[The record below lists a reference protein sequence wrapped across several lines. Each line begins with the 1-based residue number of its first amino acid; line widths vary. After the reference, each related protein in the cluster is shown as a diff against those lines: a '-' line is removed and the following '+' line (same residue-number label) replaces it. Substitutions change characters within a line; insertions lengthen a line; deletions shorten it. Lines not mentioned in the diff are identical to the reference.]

1 MLVPLYS
8 AILLKII
15 VELLNLDGSQLI
27 QFDVAQLG
35 DDVVVDVIQVIIF
48 GFFSEPRF
56 GIDFIP
62 QLDPAPDRVS
72 VRPGDIQL
80 LAVRDCFL

>member
-8 AILLKII
+8 AILLKVI
-15 VELLNLDGSQLI
+15 VEFLDLNRGQLI

-48 GFFSEPRF
+48 GFSLSR
-56 GIDFIP
+56 GS
-62 QLDPAPDRVS
+62 A
-72 VRPGDIQL
+72 
-80 LAVRDCFL
+80 